1 MEAVVRSA
9 ALGQNIHNIMPGGL
23 VAGHGLLQSKPLAEL
38 PGNGVALLHEKRPI
52 APAPSLLIHADGL
65 QLVKQQQQQQQQVHL
80 EHRQKGAGGVGPVSA
95 AGKKY
100 AYGGLP
106 YATPQQSASVQRRNA
121 RERNRVKQ
129 VNNGFANL
137 RQHIPPTVVTA
148 LTNGTRGANKK
159 LSKVDTLR
167 LAVEYIRS
175 LERMLDSGEQPAV
188 SVAAANATTNTN
200 QLSNSS
206 VCSAS
211 SGSTYYGTMSE
222 PSIASSPAPSHLSD
236 NSSQRGTPGCYTQ
249 ISGSFNHEPY
259 EIYVDPSN
267 SPAPSY
273 GSDHGIGGVGVHQH
287 THLHPSSTAL
297 PGQTILGAPAGVDN
311 NNYIMTQQQ
320 QQHQHQQ
327 QQLQLQQQQQ
337 QQQQQQMQLQQQ
349 HMQQHYQNHPQAQT
363 QFKTE
368 LYDDTPY
375 DEGFSPQNPYDDEL
389 LDVICLWQQ
398 H

>member
-1 MEAVVRSA
+1 MAAVVRSV

-23 VAGHGLLQSKPLAEL
+23 VVGHGPLQPKPLAVL
-38 PGNGVALLHEKRPI
+38 PGNGVLLGKRPI
-52 APAPSLLIHADGL
+52 APAPSMLVHPDGSM
-65 QLVKQQQQQQQQVHL
+65 QLGSKPQQQQQVTGAVLL
-80 EHRQKGAGGVGPVSA
+80 EHRPKGAGGVGPVST

-148 LTNGTRGANKK
+148 LTNGTRATNKK

-175 LERMLDSGEQPAV
+175 LERMLEDNGGEQPTVGVTGATNNGAP
-188 SVAAANATTNTN
+188 AAATNTN

-206 VCSAS
+206 VCS

-222 PSIASSPAPSHLSD
+222 PSNASSPAPSHLSE

-249 ISGSFNHEPY
+249 ISGGFKHEPY
-259 EIYVDPSN
+259 DIYIDPAN
-267 SPAPSY
+267 SPTPSY
-273 GSDHGIGGVGVHQH
+273 GSDHGIAGVGVHHH
-287 THLHPSSTAL
+287 THLHPSST
-297 PGQTILGAPAGVDN
+297 
-311 NNYIMTQQQ
+311 
-320 QQHQHQQ
+320 
-327 QQLQLQQQQQ
+327 
-337 QQQQQQMQLQQQ
+337 
-349 HMQQHYQNHPQAQT
+349 
-363 QFKTE
+363 TE
-368 LYDDTPY
+368 LYDDSPY
-375 DEGFSPQNPYDDEL
+375 DEDLSPQNPYDEEL
-389 LDVICLWQQ
+389 LDVISWWQQ
-398 H
+398 QQ